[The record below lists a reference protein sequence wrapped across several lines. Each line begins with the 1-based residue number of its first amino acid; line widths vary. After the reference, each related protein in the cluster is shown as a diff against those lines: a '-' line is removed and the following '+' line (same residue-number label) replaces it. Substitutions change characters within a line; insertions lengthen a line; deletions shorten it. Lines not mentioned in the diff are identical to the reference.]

1 MLSQLTISNNKLL
14 SHMGRKCHNH
24 NIRFEMKIT
33 RLQHLTDHESS
44 QELHQLGE
52 ILVTLVQNL
61 PLTKLA

>member
-14 SHMGRKCHNH
+14 SHMGRKRHKY

-33 RLQHLTDHESS
+33 RLQHLTDRESS

-52 ILVTLVQNL
+52 IPVSLVQNL